1 MAKIKV
7 FVPKEGQNELE
18 NLLKIQASYDAFVV
32 GEAEPNQ
39 VEEIKRRFPVEDMS
53 YLNSINLKD
62 KTIDTSKPRFTEK
75 GSVIE
80 HPGYEHTRKLTKGP
94 HHYIVQ
100 FVGPVKQAW
109 LNDIKKIGGI
119 LCEPLPNSSYIIEMD
134 EKVLA
139 KARRLG

>member
-1 MAKIKV
+1 
-7 FVPKEGQNELE
+7 
-18 NLLKIQASYDAFVV
+18 
-32 GEAEPNQ
+32 
-39 VEEIKRRFPVEDMS
+39 MS
-53 YLNSINLKD
+53 YLNSINIKD

-75 GSVIE
+75 GSVLE
-80 HPGYEHTRKLTKGP
+80 HPGYDHIRKMTKGP

-109 LNDIKKIGGI
+109 LNDIKKIGGL

-139 KARRLG
+139 KVRRLDYVKWAGHYDPDIEYHLMFLLEQKLPSK